1 MTGKTM
7 QLLNTI
13 RTKVKSQITGE
24 KEFKNNDQ
32 IIEAAVINYY
42 NILKKEKHL

>member
-13 RTKVKSQITGE
+13 RTRVMSQITGE
-24 KEFKNNDQ
+24 REFKNNDQ
-32 IIEAAVINYY
+32 IIEAAVTNYY
-42 NILKKEKHL
+42 NLLKKEKHL